1 MEAQREETVAD
12 FRTALLS
19 RVKRTV
25 IKVGSGVLTGPRG
38 LNLSVIKHLASCIND
53 IKQKGIEVVLVSS
66 GAIAS
71 GFKKVALGRKPK
83 TISEKQAVAAIGQPA
98 LIMAWEKA
106 FERHGQKV
114 AQILITRD
122 DLTNRRRYLNAR
134 NTLRTLLSWDIIPII
149 NENDT
154 VVVEEIKLGDNDNLS
169 AMVTNLVDAHLLVNL
184 TDIDGLFDSDPRDN
198 PDARLIPVVEKVD
211 SKIKNFASTIP
222 GFLGT
227 GGMSSKIAAAQ
238 KVALAGIPGIIANGL
253 RPGVLRDI
261 FEGRAI
267 GTFFLPRDASLCKRK
282 HWIAFA
288 KAPKG
293 ELVVDKGAEKAIL
306 FNGKSLL
313 PSGIMEV
320 RGKFGVGDS
329 VVISNERGENIAVG
343 LVNYQAVDLKRIK
356 GIRTS
361 KISSVLGF
369 KHADEVI
376 HRDNLVL
383 TSETEEGVEECHF
396 KS

>member
-1 MEAQREETVAD
+1 MEAQRKQPVTD
-12 FRTALLS
+12 FRMTLLNA
-19 RVKRTV
+19 VKRAV

-38 LNLSVIKHLASCIND
+38 LNLSVIKDLASGINH
-53 IKQKGIEVVLVSS
+53 IRHSGIEVVLISS

-71 GFKKVALGRKPK
+71 GFKKVGLGRKPR
-83 TISEKQAVAAIGQPA
+83 TVSEKQAVAAVGQPA

-106 FERHGQKV
+106 FDRYGQKV

-134 NTLRTLLSWDIIPII
+134 NTLMTLLSWDIIPII

-154 VVVEEIKLGDNDNLS
+154 VVVEEIKFGDNDNLS
-169 AMVTNLVDAHLLVNL
+169 AMVTNLVDADILVNL
-184 TDIDGLFDSDPRDN
+184 TDIDGLFDSDPRTN
-198 PDARLIPVVEKVD
+198 PDARLIPVVERVNR
-211 SKIKNFASTIP
+211 KIREFASSIP

-227 GGMSSKIAAAQ
+227 GGMGSKIKAAQ
-238 KVALAGIPGIIANGL
+238 KVALAGIPAIIANGKQ
-253 RPGVLRDI
+253 PGILADI
-261 FEGRAI
+261 FDGKQT
-267 GTFFLPRDASLCKRK
+267 GTFFLPRDSSLCKRK

-293 ELVVDKGAEKAIL
+293 ELIVDKGAEKALL

-313 PSGIMEV
+313 PSGIKEV
-320 RGKFGVGDS
+320 RGNFGVGDS
-329 VVISNERGENIAVG
+329 VVISNESGENIAIG
-343 LVNYQAVDLKRIK
+343 LVNYQAADVKRIR

-361 KISSVLGF
+361 KISAILGF

-383 TSETEEGVEECHF
+383 NRETEEGVEECHF
-396 KS
+396 KD

>member
-1 MEAQREETVAD
+1 MEAQKEQTVAD
-12 FRTALLS
+12 FRMTLLNTV
-19 RVKRTV
+19 RRAV
-25 IKVGSGVLTGPRG
+25 IKVGSGVLTGQRG
-38 LNLSVIKHLASCIND
+38 LNLSVINDLASSINH
-53 IKQKGIEVVLVSS
+53 IKRDGIEVVLISS

-71 GFKKVALGRKPK
+71 GFKKLGLGRKPR
-83 TISEKQAVAAIGQPA
+83 TVSEKQAVAAIGQPA

-106 FERHGQKV
+106 FNRYGQKV

-134 NTLRTLLSWDIIPII
+134 NTLMTLLSWDITPII

-169 AMVTNLVDAHLLVNL
+169 AMVTNLMDADVLVNL
-184 TDIDGLFDSDPRDN
+184 TDIDGLFDSDPRTN
-198 PDARLIPVVEKVD
+198 PDARLIRVVEKVD
-211 SKIKNFASTIP
+211 RKIRNFASAIP

-227 GGMSSKIAAAQ
+227 GGMGSKIKAAQ
-238 KVALAGIPGIIANGL
+238 KVALAGIPAIIANGL
-253 RPGVLRDI
+253 RPGILTDI
-261 FEGRAI
+261 FHGKQV
-267 GTFFLPRDASLCKRK
+267 GTFFLPRDSSLCKRK

-293 ELVVDKGAEKAIL
+293 EIIVDKGAENALL

-313 PSGIMEV
+313 PSGIKEV
-320 RGKFGVGDS
+320 RGNFGPGDS
-329 VVISNERGENIAVG
+329 VVITNESGENIAIG
-343 LVNYQAVDLKRIK
+343 LVNYQAAEVNRIK

-361 KISSVLGF
+361 KISTVLGF
-369 KHADEVI
+369 KHTDEVI

-383 TSETEEGVEECHF
+383 SRETEEGVEECHF
-396 KS
+396 KD